1 MPNNLPD
8 HCAKDVI
15 ALHYNCES
23 QQALIGI
30 YNQCNLACYH
40 ECWVDSWR
48 QNYFRKKAEQVGWEA
63 SGGELCNTNL
73 H

>member
-1 MPNNLPD
+1 MILPNNLPD

-30 YNQCNLACYH
+30 ISVACYH
-40 ECWVDSWR
+40 KCW
-48 QNYFRKKAEQVGWEA
+48 Y
-63 SGGELCNTNL
+63 
-73 H
+73 